1 MQGVGSGR
9 IVLYFKAVVYMR
21 MSTLPLSGCKLN
33 VRVDH
38 TAPFFY
44 SMRVKNFEAKRM
56 ILLSRT
62 GT

>member
-9 IVLYFKAVVYMR
+9 IVLYFKAVVSMR

-38 TAPFFY
+38 TAPFFLFY
-44 SMRVKNFEAKRM
+44 EGKKFRSKENDFIK
-56 ILLSRT
+56 
-62 GT
+62 